1 MTGGHLPPAPT
12 DQYIPLPEARL
23 VSTRALL
30 TARENL
36 ADTIEARAM
45 MCVHGG
51 AGFGKTMAVTSCL
64 RELEPDEDIR
74 RITFHAR
81 ATTRAVR
88 HELHA
93 ALELPGPPPRYASE
107 FDQLLK
113 HALATHPRTLVLDE
127 AQWLQSDQ
135 LEYVRYLWDDPYT
148 QLAVI
153 FVGGEGCHH
162 ALRKEPMLSSRI
174 FIWQHFTRLTPD
186 EVQDIIPLYHPIWAD
201 TDPDDIAY
209 ADQHA
214 AHGNFRNWA
223 RLTAHTHTALER
235 TGRTRVDQDVLR
247 WAFSRLGSDE

>member
-12 DQYIPLPEARL
+12 DQYIPLPDARL
-23 VSTRALL
+23 VTTQALL

-36 ADTIEARAM
+36 ADTIDARAM

-64 RELEPDEDIR
+64 RALEPDEDIR

-107 FDQLLK
+107 FDHLLK

-135 LEYVRYLWDDPYT
+135 LEYIRYLWDDPYT
-148 QLAVI
+148 QLAI
-153 FVGGEGCHH
+153 IVGGEGCPA

-186 EVQDIIPLYHPIWAD
+186 EVLNVIPLYHPIWAD
-201 TDPDDIAY
+201 ADPHDIIY
-209 ADQHA
+209 ANSHA
-214 AHGNFRNWA
+214 AHGSFRNWA
-223 RLTAHTHTALER
+223 RLTAHTRTALQR
-235 TGRTRVDQDVLR
+235 TGRTRVDQEVLR
-247 WAFSRLGSDE
+247 WVFSRLRAHA

>member
-1 MTGGHLPPAPT
+1 MTGGHLPPASS
-12 DQYIPLPEARL
+12 DQYVLLPEARL
-23 VSTRALL
+23 VSTRAVL

-64 RELEPDEDIR
+64 RALEPDEDIR

-88 HELHA
+88 HELFN
-93 ALELPGPPPRYASE
+93 ALELPGQPPRYASE
-107 FDQLLK
+107 FDHHLK
-113 HALATHPRTLVLDE
+113 HALATHPRTLVFDE

-148 QLAVI
+148 QIAVV

-162 ALRKEPMLSSRI
+162 TLRKEPMLSSRI

-186 EVQDIIPLYHPIWAD
+186 EVLQTIPLYHPIWAN
-201 TDPDDIAY
+201 TDPDHIAY
-209 ADQHA
+209 ADKHA

-223 RLTAHTHTALER
+223 RLTALARTALKR
-235 TGRTRVDQDVLR
+235 TGRTSVDQEVLR
-247 WAFSRLGSDE
+247 WTFSRLSSGQ

>member
-1 MTGGHLPPAPT
+1 MTRQLPPPPT
-12 DQYIPLPEARL
+12 DQYVTLPDARL

-36 ADTIEARAM
+36 TDTINARAM

-51 AGFGKTMAVTSCL
+51 AGFGKTMTVTSCL
-64 RELEPDEDIR
+64 RALEPDEDIR

-88 HELHA
+88 HELHT

-107 FDQLLK
+107 SDHLLK
-113 HALATHPRTLVLDE
+113 NALATHPRTLVLDE

-148 QLAVI
+148 QLAIV
-153 FVGGEGCHH
+153 FVGGEGCYQ

-174 FIWQHFTRLTPD
+174 FIWQRFTRLTED
-186 EVQDIIPLYHPIWAD
+186 EVLDVIPLYHPIWAD
-201 TDPDDIAY
+201 ADPDDIAF
-209 ADQHA
+209 ADQRA

-235 TGRTRVDQDVLR
+235 TGRPGVDQEVLR
-247 WAFSRLGSDE
+247 WAVSCLGSGT